1 MSELDSIPGQGIEIR
16 RLKYRMSLASLL
28 FYSMIIAEDI
38 NDIGTFH
45 AHLRSSAIADIF
57 ALIAYLVRLCTLMV

>member
-16 RLKYRMSLASLL
+16 RLKYRISLAPLL

-45 AHLRSSAIADIF
+45 AHLQSSAIADIF